1 MAQTKNKNRRSAS
14 SSAESRW
21 LLQPLAATL
30 ANHLGIHFPIP
41 QPRRETD
48 RLHRGAFSN
57 TELASWIASW
67 LAENPGASNA
77 EQLRAA
83 RTQLLELEEATKLM
97 ENQNFAAAQTLLER
111 FVPAHPECQG
121 GRLNLADCYNV
132 AGEAQKAIETLDAG
146 GEKVAT
152 LTRALLIRS
161 RALVALKRRDEAAA
175 LLRPAYAR
183 NPKNTVLRDELV
195 RIGELFPTGDAQGR
209 HIDRPTFRK
218 QLQAAATERL
228 EAGNATGVLVVVRQA
243 VQVGMLD
250 VAYELLDRL
259 DAQDPNN
266 VAAQSE
272 RALALMEE
280 ARFAD
285 AEARYKA
292 LAEAGQEVS
301 LQLGVA
307 VGRQEGRRDEGA
319 AMLLGLLEKEPDNLP
334 VAENYVL
341 LHEGDEAR
349 LEASRRLIEKFPQSW
364 AALKLLGDM
373 DFRLGDFED
382 ALLKHRKAYEISQ
395 SDDALTML
403 LHDLD
408 RLERVEE
415 AVQVIGTL
423 SNLPE
428 RSGTVRWNAAN
439 IYLRSG
445 RVRPAVQILEGII
458 RDVRLP
464 AQLRQAA
471 TRLLTDVRASVQ
483 GRR

>member
-1 MAQTKNKNRRSAS
+1 MAPTKSRNRRTAT
-14 SSAESRW
+14 ADSRW
-21 LLQPLAATL
+21 LLQPLAPTL
-30 ANHLGIHFPIP
+30 ANHLGIHFPLP
-41 QPRRETD
+41 QPRRETA
-48 RLHRGAFSN
+48 RLQRGAFSN
-57 TELASWIASW
+57 SELASWIASW

-83 RTQLLELEEATKLM
+83 RAQLLEMEAATQLM
-97 ENQNFAAAQTLLER
+97 ENQDFVEAQALLER

-121 GRLNLADCYNV
+121 ARLNLADCYNV
-132 AGEAQKAIETLDAG
+132 AGESEKALETLDAG
-146 GEKVAT
+146 GEQFAK

-183 NPKNTVLRDELV
+183 TPNNTVLRDELV

-228 EAGNATGVLVVVRQA
+228 QAGNAAGVLVVVRQA
-243 VQVGMLD
+243 VQVGMRDL
-250 VAYELLDRL
+250 AHELLDRL
-259 DAQDPNN
+259 EAQEPDNTA
-266 VAAQSE
+266 VQIE
-272 RALALMEE
+272 RAVVLMDDG
-280 ARFAD
+280 RFAE
-285 AEARYKA
+285 AETCYKA
-292 LAEAGQEVS
+292 LAEGGMDVR
-301 LQLGVA
+301 LQLGIA

-319 AMLLGLLEKEPDNLP
+319 AMLLALLEQDPDNMA

-341 LHEGDEAR
+341 LHDGDEAR

-364 AALKLLGDM
+364 VALKLLGDM

-382 ALLKHRKAYEISQ
+382 ALVKHRRAYELSQ

-415 AVQVIGTL
+415 AVQIIGTMADL
-423 SNLPE
+423 AE

-445 RVRPAVQILEGII
+445 RVRPAVQILEGMI
-458 RDVRLP
+458 RDARLP
-464 AQLRQAA
+464 ATLRQSA
-471 TRLLTDVRASVQ
+471 TRLLNDVRSSVQ